1 MKPSTF
7 QCRFSHAARV
17 APLDVQ
23 GAVAC
28 VIALLEGGADPTE
41 RDFLVRP
48 ANATVASC
56 ILTHM
61 SPKYLCEFTCMRVER
76 RRERVGGRER
86 EREGGRESE

>member
-41 RDFLVRP
+41 RDFLVRSGC
-48 ANATVASC
+48 NSC
-56 ILTHM
+56 ILHSHTHVTKV
-61 SPKYLCEFTCMRVER
+61 SVRVYVHARGEEEGEGGR
-76 RRERVGGRER
+76 EGERERGRER
-86 EREGGRESE
+86 E